1 MIELGTSEITAIELG
16 STSISL
22 IELGTDQV
30 WPAGY
35 YYTLTLQQVNYS
47 SASNS
52 VHASGSD
59 YVTFTCYYRKLR
71 SSDDTVIETTSVTA
85 SPSATYF
92 KNTSGK
98 LSFDV
103 STYYATTVSA
113 SSSKQVTL
121 SYGSASSITATFS
134 FSGNTSYDTASIT
147 PIVLDSSVVAAGG
160 GQVTYTGGD
169 VTISRAWTSGYSE
182 QVTSGTAA
190 QFSNPAYNSSVSTV
204 YGVITSY
211 TKTAT
216 INSLLNN
223 QTGGQTYYSF
233 TSDAYGDNG
242 ATVFVTVYQS
252 TNGMHQTSSYAFW
265 DPDNDEAYPQA
276 GITIPASPA
285 GYVKFEIARTT
296 TTSWDSGY
304 PSSTTG
310 ATIHH
315 SDYTY
320 SNDSVGTAQCIT
332 NIGWYDS
339 LYILQANYSANTGSG
354 MRMSLIRCTAND
366 QSFDMGLLVT
376 QPGA

>member
-1 MIELGTSEITAIELG
+1 MIKVGTTPVIDFNVGGRGVAQIKI
-16 STSISL
+16 ST
-22 IELGTDQV
+22 TPV
-30 WPAGY
+30 WPDGY
-35 YYTLTLQQVNYS
+35 YYALVFKSVSYS
-47 SASNS
+47 SGNS
-52 VHASGSD
+52 VSAYHGDSYA
-59 YVTFTCYYRKLR
+59 TFECYYKKVR
-71 SSDDTVIETTSVTA
+71 SSDDAVLETTTVTA
-85 SPSATYF
+85 SPSAYAFTNVYD
-92 KNTSGK
+92 N
-98 LSFDV
+98 LHFD
-103 STYYATTVSA
+103 YANYKGTAVPA
-113 SSSKQVTL
+113 SSTTQVTL
-121 SYGSASSITATFS
+121 SYGAATPITATFS
-134 FSGNTSYDTASIT
+134 FGGNTSYDTASIT

-182 QVTSGTAA
+182 QLSSGTA

-216 INSLLNN
+216 INSLANN

-242 ATVFVTVYQS
+242 ATVSVTVYQS

-339 LYILQANYSANTGSG
+339 LYVLQANYSANTGSG